1 MATRQSIAEQVLR
14 IINGG
19 DLNEDSR
26 IELRDVMPLVDQE
39 RDALI
44 KAQIM
49 DSMYTKGTATSKNEL
64 EVLGQFL
71 SSEVLTVMKSNTRE
85 RRGLLFAQ
93 LPDIISLPKDMAVQR
108 VSSII
113 DGPAALK
120 QRKVLGV
127 TVTTPL
133 NSTSSPDIGFITL
146 SNGPLKMDDNYIISF
161 KINTGDTY
169 NGPKEHNISFNVNT
183 KKFKNTIYSW
193 QGLLQAI
200 SSSDDFKKF
209 LKDFK
214 LSYKTT
220 PGNTTTASIT
230 LTGLYDFKISN
241 LTINSAESGG
251 SHGFVYA
258 SLDSDAF
265 SQDQISDTSLEI
277 IINNTPYTVDFSNED
292 WGDVLGSIGGGNMT
306 IELAQQY
313 IAKAFVLK
321 NADRIAK
328 EQNVLVSTGFTG
340 TGDYLGTDGFGG
352 FSVGSPIFIEEIEPK
367 GGFSIDIQSPGVVNA
382 QLVTGTYVTE
392 LYQGA
397 PVAFGL
403 LEIPGYYPGR
413 FRKPIV
419 FTRMPSSGVYNTLY
433 NKAVKMSGRDY
444 YYIEGR
450 YIYLYGKHNIED
462 TQFISVKYIAS
473 SSSINDT
480 DPYPIPADFESMII
494 KNLVQIF
501 GVMRQAREDMT
512 NDNLK

>member
-71 SSEVLTVMKSNTRE
+71 SSGVLTVMKSNTRE

-113 DGPAALK
+113 DGDGAIK

-133 NSTSSPDIGFITL
+133 NSTSSSDINFITL
-146 SNGPLKMDDNYIISF
+146 TNGPLKMDDNYIISF

-193 QGLLQAI
+193 QGLTQAI
-200 SSSDDFKKF
+200 SSSDDFKNF

-214 LSYKTT
+214 LSYNTT
-220 PGNTTTASIT
+220 STSGTTASIT
-230 LTGLYDFKISN
+230 LTGLYNFKISN

-251 SHGFVYA
+251 SHGFAYTVVDA
-258 SLDSDAF
+258 DSL

-367 GGFSIDIQSPGVVNA
+367 GGFSIDIYSPGVVNA

-392 LYQGA
+392 LFQGA
-397 PVAFGL
+397 PAAYGL

-450 YIYLYGKHNIED
+450 YIYLYGKYNIED

-473 SSSINDT
+473 SASMSDT
-480 DPYPIPADFESMII
+480 DPYPIPTDFESIII